1 MQGVVRCLISNCK
14 FTKESSSEKNVNR
27 LRFDRI
33 MVMSLWPRFFIHP
46 VYTYTKQLNMIL
58 EPTWRVPET
67 GQKKLESDNVLYI
80 GY

>member
-1 MQGVVRCLISNCK
+1 
-14 FTKESSSEKNVNR
+14 
-27 LRFDRI
+27 

>member
-1 MQGVVRCLISNCK
+1 MA
-14 FTKESSSEKNVNR
+14 
-27 LRFDRI
+27 
-33 MVMSLWPRFFIHP
+33 PFFIHP

-58 EPTWRVPET
+58 EPTWRVSET